1 MFFQLLRIE
10 LFKIFKRP
18 RTFIAF
24 GAITVI
30 VLLVQ
35 LALKV
40 NGKDFVDLYTDNQ
53 ADTFDIPYEKI
64 LNGYFV
70 CVAVLHMILIHVPLL
85 VALIAGDM
93 LSGEANLG
101 TLRLIAGKPV
111 SRTEIIFA
119 KFFASSV
126 YVALL
131 LIWMAVLAL
140 FGSLLIFGSGE
151 LVVFKE
157 NAIHQIAGH
166 DVLWRFFAAF
176 VFAAL
181 ALTTIAAMAMMF
193 SAFSENSLGPIVA
206 TVCVVIVFTIIQ
218 QLKVPLFE
226 QTINPW
232 SFTTHMLGW
241 KGFFY
246 VSKYE
251 HGVIISGEDMEG
263 TTIDGSVENPSA
275 LIQSGLILIGYIVL
289 FLLITN
295 WYFKKKDILS

>member
-1 MFFQLLRIE
+1 MFFAILRIE

-18 RTFIAF
+18 RTFISF
-24 GAITVI
+24 GAIAVI

-40 NGKDFVDLYTDNQ
+40 NGKDFIELYTDSQ
-53 ADTFDIPYEKI
+53 SDTFYIPYDKM

-85 VALIAGDM
+85 IALIAGDM
-93 LSGEANLG
+93 ISGEANLG
-101 TLRLIAGKPV
+101 TLRLLGSKPV
-111 SRTEIIFA
+111 TRTELILA
-119 KFFASSV
+119 KFSASTV
-126 YVALL
+126 YVVLL
-131 LIWMAVLAL
+131 LIWMALLAL
-140 FGSLLIFGSGE
+140 LGSILLFGKGD

-157 NAIHQIAGH
+157 MDWHQMNYY

-176 VFAAL
+176 IFAAL

-193 SAFSENSLGPIVA
+193 SVFSENSLGPIVA

-246 VSKYE
+246 VEKSA
-251 HGVIISGEDMEG
+251 EG
-263 TTIDGSVENPSA
+263 ATIDGSIENPGALVRSA
-275 LIQSGLILIGYIVL
+275 MILIGYIVL
-289 FLLITN
+289 FLSVTI
-295 WYFKKKDILS
+295 WYFRKKDILS

>member
-1 MFFQLLRIE
+1 MFFELLRIE

-40 NGKDFVDLYTDNQ
+40 NGKDFIELYLDSQ
-53 ADTFDIPYEKI
+53 EETFDIPYADI
-64 LNGYFV
+64 LNGYYV

-93 LSGEANLG
+93 ISGEANLG

-111 SRTEIIFA
+111 SRTQLVLA
-119 KFFASSV
+119 KFSASSV

-140 FGSLLIFGSGE
+140 FGSMLIFGTGD
-151 LVVFKE
+151 LVVSKE
-157 NAIHQIAGH
+157 TAIHQMAGN

-176 VFAAL
+176 IYAAL

-226 QTINPW
+226 ETINPW

-246 VSKYE
+246 VEKNA
-251 HGVIISGEDMEG
+251 EG
-263 TTIDGSVENPSA
+263 ATINGSIENPAA
-275 LIQSGLILIGYIVL
+275 LVRSGLVLVGYIML
-289 FLLITN
+289 FLTITIR
-295 WYFKKKDILS
+295 YFKRKDILS